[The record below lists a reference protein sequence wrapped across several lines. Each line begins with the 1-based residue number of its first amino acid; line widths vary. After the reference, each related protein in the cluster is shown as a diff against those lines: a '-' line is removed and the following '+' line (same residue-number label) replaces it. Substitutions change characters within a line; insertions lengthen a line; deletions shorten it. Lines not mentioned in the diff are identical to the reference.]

1 MKKLI
6 SFALSCAMI
15 LSLAAC
21 GKGETQSGGSQG
33 GCAQPSSGSGSQTV
47 TVESPAENFKP
58 EDYLSGNYV
67 TLPADG
73 PTVSLTIGHA
83 MQETTDSHR
92 MMLALKSALEQYGG
106 GKISVTIY
114 PNSQIGRASC
124 RERV

>member
-33 GCAQPSSGSGSQTV
+33 GGAQPSSGSGSQTV

-58 EDYLSGNYV
+58 EDYLSGNYSPCRP
-67 TLPADG
+67 TG
-73 PTVSLTIGHA
+73 PP
-83 MQETTDSHR
+83 
-92 MMLALKSALEQYGG
+92 SA
-106 GKISVTIY
+106 
-114 PNSQIGRASC
+114 
-124 RERV
+124 